1 MAQAA
6 LPARLLATWFGCGLS
21 PKAPGTVGSIG
32 AVPLHLALCTLGPL
46 PHAAIIIALSAVGV
60 WASNEVAKAEGI
72 EDPQKVVIDEV
83 AGTLIAMGMVSGS
96 GFGIRLLALGLFRL
110 LDITKPGPIDSV
122 QRLEPPGVGIMADD
136 LLAGV
141 AAGAMAYS
149 VAALL
154 GR

>member
-21 PKAPGTVGSIG
+21 PKAPGTVGSLG
-32 AVPLHLALCTLGPL
+32 AVPLHFALASLGPV
-46 PHAAIIIALSAVGV
+46 PHAAAVIALSVAGI
-60 WASNEVAKAEGI
+60 WASNAVAKAEGI

-96 GFGIRLLALGLFRL
+96 SIGFRLLALALFRV

-122 QRLEPPGVGIMADD
+122 QRLSPPGLGIMADD

-141 AAGAMAYS
+141 AAGVMAYS
-149 VAALL
+149 ASALL

>member
-1 MAQAA
+1 M
-6 LPARLLATWFGCGLS
+6 
-21 PKAPGTVGSIG
+21 
-32 AVPLHLALCTLGPL
+32 PLHLGLALLGPL
-46 PHAAIIIALSAVGV
+46 PHAAAVVALSAAGV
-60 WASNEVAKAEGI
+60 WASNEVARAEGI

-83 AGTLIAMGMVSGS
+83 CGTLIAMGMVSGAS
-96 GFGIRLLALGLFRL
+96 WGVRLLALVLFRV

-122 QRLEPPGVGIMADD
+122 QNLAPPGVGIMADD

-149 VAALL
+149 VSALL

>member
-32 AVPLHLALCTLGPL
+32 AVPLHFALATLGPV
-46 PHAAIIIALSAVGV
+46 PHAVAIVALSAAGI

-72 EDPQKVVIDEV
+72 EDPQHVVIDEV

-96 GFGIRLLALGLFRL
+96 SIGVRLLA
-110 LDITKPGPIDSV
+110 
-122 QRLEPPGVGIMADD
+122 
-136 LLAGV
+136 
-141 AAGAMAYS
+141 
-149 VAALL
+149 
-154 GR
+154 